1 MADNKTPENMF
12 EQALKSLPLNASP
25 QDLYKLPKGKLVRS
39 FALAMQIA
47 KVSIEK
53 MQALV
58 GECQKF
64 ATIIDKQN
72 EVIAKMKDEMLNLET
87 KLASTEVVVVAGGLA
102 SSFDSSKYTKYECN
116 GCRHIWHSKE
126 MQTACPHCMSE
137 NIES

>member
-1 MADNKTPENMF
+1 MADNKTPESMF
-12 EQALKSLPLNASP
+12 EQTLKSLPLNASP
-25 QDLYKLPKGKLVRS
+25 QDLYKLPKVKLVRS

-87 KLASTEVVVVAGGLA
+87 KLASTEVVAAAGGLA
-102 SSFDSSKYTKYECN
+102 SSFDPDKRPKRIPAT
-116 GCRHIWHSKE
+116 
-126 MQTACPHCMSE
+126 
-137 NIES
+137 